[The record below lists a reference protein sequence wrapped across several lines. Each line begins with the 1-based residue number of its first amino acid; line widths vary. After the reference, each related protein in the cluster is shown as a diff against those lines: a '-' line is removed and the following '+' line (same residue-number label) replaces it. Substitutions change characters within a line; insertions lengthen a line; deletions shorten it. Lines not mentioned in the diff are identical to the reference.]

1 MIKVDLINF
10 LIVVA
15 FVTIWRFL
23 SNMIA
28 AITADTPVGKALSL
42 IAA

>member
-10 LIVVA
+10 LIVMA
-15 FVTIWRFL
+15 FVTIGRFVA
-23 SNMIA
+23 NMLA